1 MKQNVE
7 TFIGCDADYAA
18 ARIVLFGAPFDST
31 PVRASAQPRSA
42 TKASGWKRTAR
53 IRIKIWKISPYLTAA
68 I

>member
-18 ARIVLFGAPFDST
+18 ARIVLFGAPVSA